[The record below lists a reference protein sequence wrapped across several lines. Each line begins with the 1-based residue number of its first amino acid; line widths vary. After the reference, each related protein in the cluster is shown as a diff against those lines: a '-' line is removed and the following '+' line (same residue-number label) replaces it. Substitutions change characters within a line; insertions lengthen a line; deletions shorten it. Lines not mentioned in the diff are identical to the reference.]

1 MRETTFSTPVY
12 ARLETVWKILLDKME
27 HPEHF
32 IPGVEETK
40 ILDRF
45 EGGLVREIR
54 TNGMTIRERAMI
66 DESGGEIRYEI
77 MEHPLFTGFIVNRVV
92 PTSRQSP
99 VAPQNLTFELNWIP
113 KADEGEAALREE
125 MTQAMQAAVLTIKEI
140 AEDED
145 AEGPGVTTVGGK
157 TEDLQL

>member
-45 EGGLVREIR
+45 EGGLIREIR
-54 TNGMTIRERAMI
+54 TNGMTIRERVMI

-77 MEHPLFTGFIVNRVV
+77 MEHPLFTGFIVNRVI
-92 PTSRQSP
+92 PTARQSP
-99 VAPQNLTFELNWIP
+99 VAPQTLTLEVNWIP
-113 KADEGEAALREE
+113 KADDEVALREE
-125 MTQAMQAAVLTIKEI
+125 MTDAMQAAVLTIKEL

-145 AEGPGVTTVGGK
+145 AESPPVTTTGDRP
-157 TEDLQL
+157 EDLRP